1 MNFCCLKP
9 IEQNKSLLK
18 SNLVAAGERNTIARR
33 EREYKKDTGGLKWQK
48 WELEL
53 KNNALSQSPL

>member
-48 WELEL
+48 
-53 KNNALSQSPL
+53 